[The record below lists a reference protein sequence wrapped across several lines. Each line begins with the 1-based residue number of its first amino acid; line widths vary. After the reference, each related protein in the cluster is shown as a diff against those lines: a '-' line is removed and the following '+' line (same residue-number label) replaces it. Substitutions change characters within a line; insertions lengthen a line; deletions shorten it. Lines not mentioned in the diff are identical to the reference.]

1 MVKLLMY
8 FTISTWVL
16 SGLFVLIMI
25 RYAKNKGEW

>member
-1 MVKLLMY
+1 MIKFLMWA
-8 FTISTWVL
+8 TLASWVL